1 MSSPEADDEDDE
13 DYGGP
18 AESTRI
24 SMTTRTTTTTA
35 KTAENPGRDVDSR
48 VYRLST
54 PPSERLMAM
63 RLMSED
69 QVMRCAESIRLS

>member
-24 SMTTRTTTTTA
+24 SMTTGTTST

>member
-24 SMTTRTTTTTA
+24 SMTTGTT
-35 KTAENPGRDVDSR
+35 TAENPGRDVDSR

-69 QVMRCAESIRLS
+69 QVMRCAESTFVLKSSA